1 VDANRGVLKEE
12 RLINIRNAVSEFVEN
27 LPESDD
33 VSPENAD
40 VVSDPEVS
48 SAVESIVD
56 DKETRAI
63 PVLRSEDLPLEW
75 QGERPILCIGGRS
88 LIDQAA
94 AIMLGQLTA
103 AHGLS
108 ARTEGAEVLSNA
120 NIFRLETAG
129 VAAVCLV
136 YLDAGA
142 PAHMRFATRRLR
154 RKFPKAL
161 IVLVCCGIELTSEAL
176 ESLRDNAKADL
187 VAADLTEAAQHCIE
201 VAQPTRLSDRL
212 EVENSSVI
220 TAA

>member
-1 VDANRGVLKEE
+1 LKEE

-27 LPESDD
+27 LPESDEGSPNNVD
-33 VSPENAD
+33 VI
-40 VVSDPEVS
+40 SDPEVS
-48 SAVESIVD
+48 SAVENIVD

-63 PVLRSEDLPLEW
+63 PVLQSEDLPLEW
-75 QGERPILCIGGRS
+75 QAERPILCIAGRS
-88 LIDQAA
+88 LIDEAV

-108 ARTEGAEVLSNA
+108 ARVEGAEVLSTT

-129 VAAVCLV
+129 IAAVCLV
-136 YLDAGA
+136 YLDAGT

-154 RKFPKAL
+154 RKFPRSL
-161 IVLVCCGIELTSEAL
+161 IVLVCCGKELNSETL

-187 VAADLTEAAQHCIE
+187 VAADLTEATRHCIE
-201 VAQPTRLSDRL
+201 AAQPTRLSDRL
-212 EVENSSVI
+212 EAKNSSVI